1 MRDPAGVV
9 ATIGA
14 DVTIDPLHTDL
25 YSRLAAGEFSSEA
38 IVESLAGCLDA
49 DQETCIN
56 LAGALLSVTL
66 GADTAQRA
74 LRELVEHHRLLSEK
88 LGSTLDIRVTAMDYA
103 TRHPE
108 IVREPVLVD
117 YQVLALSQRLA
128 AVDGLTGLFNRRF
141 LDIYLSKELNRARR
155 HRETFSVLFVDL
167 DDFKQINDQHGHG
180 VGDQVLATVARE
192 IQALLRQEDFAAR
205 YGGEEFLVVLPHTG
219 EEGAARFAERLT
231 ERLAAVELPH
241 SLAVAYSG
249 GIATFPV
256 HGSTARDLLHLA
268 DTALYEAKINGKAH
282 VRVAPSEKRSAPRLE
297 AGGRARCYLDD
308 RELGDVRL
316 YDVSLV
322 GMSALAGVRFAPGQ
336 TVRFRILVDETESST
351 EQIEVLAKI
360 VWDRKIRESEYRFG
374 GQWATD
380 DPQVVHTLVEHVA
393 AR

>member
-1 MRDPAGVV
+1 MV

-14 DVTIDPLHTDL
+14 DVTIDPLHTHL
-25 YSRLAAGEFSSEA
+25 FSRLAGGDLSPEA
-38 IVESLAGCLDA
+38 VVESLSGCLDA
-49 DQETCIN
+49 EQETCTT

-66 GADTAQRA
+66 EAETAQRV
-74 LRELVEHHRLLSEK
+74 LRELVEHHRMLTDK
-88 LGSTLDIRVTAMDYA
+88 LGRTLDIRVSAMDYA

-117 YQVLALSQRLA
+117 HEVLALSQRLA

-155 HRETFSVLFVDL
+155 HGEIFSVLFVDL

-180 VGDQVLATVARE
+180 VGDQVLAAVARE

-231 ERLAAVELPH
+231 ERLAVVELPRDL
-241 SLAVAYSG
+241 SVTYSG
-249 GIATFPV
+249 GIAAYPV

-268 DTALYEAKINGKAH
+268 DAALYQAKINGKAH

-336 TVRFRILVDETESST
+336 TVRFRIVVDETESAT

-360 VWDRKIRESEYRFG
+360 IWDRKIRDSEYRFG
-374 GQWATD
+374 GRWETD
-380 DPQVVHTLVEHVA
+380 DPAVVHTLVEHVA